1 MSRGRPIVI
10 GLVALAVIAGTSAC
24 AGEPGARGTAGA
36 RPPSQTVRQVR
47 RHVGRRRVI
56 AAPDHTSQHR
66 SQHHHQRHYPQ
77 HHRPRNSRHHNAV
90 PATPWHHRGK
100 PVHVAGVPRSDL
112 PRPGL
117 TPGAILTVSTR
128 RVCVPGYATGVRDV
142 PSAELDS
149 VYRRYGVAHI
159 PYQHEVDHLVSLE
172 LGGSNSIRNLWPE
185 PYAGRWG
192 ARTKDGLENTLHELV
207 CSGRLRL
214 RYAQRIESTDWV
226 AAYRRYLGVPP
237 AARPSAA
244 PSPVTPQRQPAK
256 SEGSCEPGYSP
267 CLPRVAD
274 LNCSDIPAAKKPI
287 HVSGDD
293 PYHLDAD
300 GDGLGCE

>member
-1 MSRGRPIVI
+1 
-10 GLVALAVIAGTSAC
+10 VAS
-24 AGEPGARGTAGA
+24 
-36 RPPSQTVRQVR
+36 PS
-47 RHVGRRRVI
+47 
-56 AAPDHTSQHR
+56 S
-66 SQHHHQRHYPQ
+66 
-77 HHRPRNSRHHNAV
+77 HHRAKV
-90 PATPWHHRGK
+90 I
-100 PVHVAGVPRSDL
+100 HVAGVPRSDL

-149 VYRRYGVAHI
+149 VYRRYKVAHI

-172 LGGSNSIRNLWPE
+172 LGGSNNIRNLWPE

-226 AAYRRYLGVPP
+226 AAYRRYVGAPP
-237 AARPSAA
+237 APSSPVPLSPV
-244 PSPVTPQRQPAK
+244 PSPAKPHRHLAGPA
-256 SEGSCEPGYSP
+256 GSCEPGYSP
-267 CLPRVAD
+267 CLPRVGD
-274 LNCSDIPAAKKPI
+274 LNCSDIPDAKKPVS
-287 HVSGDD
+287 VSGDD